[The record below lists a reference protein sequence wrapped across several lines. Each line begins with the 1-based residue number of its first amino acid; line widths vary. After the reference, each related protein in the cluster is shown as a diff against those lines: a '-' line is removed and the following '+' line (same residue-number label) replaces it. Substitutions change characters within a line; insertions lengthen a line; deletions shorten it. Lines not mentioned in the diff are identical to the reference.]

1 MRKAILALA
10 DGTVF
15 EGSSFGAEGETTGEV
30 VFNTS
35 LTGYQEVLTDP
46 SYKGQIV
53 TMTYSQ
59 QGNYGINPEDVESV
73 KPWVEG
79 FIVKEPCLFPSNWRS
94 TESLMGYLM
103 RNRIVGISGID
114 TRALTRIIRDKGAMQ
129 GVISTVDG
137 DYLRLVK
144 KAQAAPTLVGRDLV
158 KEVSCAQSYE
168 WHGEL
173 WDLEQGGYPRADKDE
188 KKKFRVVA
196 YDFGVKKN
204 ILRNLSAAGCA
215 VTVVPASTPAEE
227 ALAMN
232 PDGIFLSNGPGD
244 PDAVGYAKETVKKLI
259 GKKPIFGICLGHQ
272 ILSLA
277 LGGKTFKLKFGHRG
291 GNQPVQD
298 LTTGKVEIT
307 SQNHGFAVDL
317 DSLKGKASLTHINLN
332 DRTCEGITLNDK
344 PVFSVQYHP
353 EASPGPH
360 DSQYLF
366 KRFTDLMESQKK

>member
-1 MRKAILALA
+1 MRKAILALS

-103 RNRIVGISGID
+103 RNRIIGISGID

-129 GVISTVDG
+129 GVISTVDS
-137 DYLRLVK
+137 DFASLVK

-158 KEVSCAQSYE
+158 KEVSCPKPYE

-173 WDLEQGGYPRADKDE
+173 WDLEQGGYPKASGE
-188 KKKFRVVA
+188 GKKKFKVVA

-204 ILRNLSAAGCA
+204 ILRNLSAAGCS
-215 VTVVPASTPAEE
+215 VTVVPASTSAEE
-227 ALAMN
+227 ALALN

-244 PDAVGYAKETVKKLI
+244 PDAVGVRQRDGQKA
-259 GKKPIFGICLGHQ
+259 
-272 ILSLA
+272 
-277 LGGKTFKLKFGHRG
+277 HR
-291 GNQPVQD
+291 Q
-298 LTTGKVEIT
+298 E
-307 SQNHGFAVDL
+307 A
-317 DSLKGKASLTHINLN
+317 HIRHL
-332 DRTCEGITLNDK
+332 
-344 PVFSVQYHP
+344 
-353 EASPGPH
+353 PGPP
-360 DSQYLF
+360 DTLS
-366 KRFTDLMESQKK
+366 RPRAARPTS